1 MIVCPCVTEP
11 ALITGEM
18 KMKTTGILTA
28 AVLAT
33 LLGACASS
41 NRDMSDSTSDY
52 GSGNT
57 SGSATDRA
65 PSSSM
70 PGASLSSDTS
80 GQSSNSTAS
89 NSGSQNWSGVVV
101 TIDPILRQDA
111 AAMGVGVMGA
121 AAAGGTMQSEGS
133 PTDKVYRVTMRAD
146 DGTTQTVVLDSMPS
160 YKNGDRIR
168 YRNGSVQRE

>member
-1 MIVCPCVTEP
+1 
-11 ALITGEM
+11 
-18 KMKTTGILTA
+18 MKTNAILTA

-33 LLGACASS
+33 LGACASS
-41 NRDMSDSTSDY
+41 DRDLSGNSTSDSAGY
-52 GSGNT
+52 SSGN
-57 SGSATDRA
+57 SATDRA

-70 PGASLSSDTS
+70 PGASLSSSKSD
-80 GQSSNSTAS
+80 QSSSSTAS
-89 NSGSQNWSGVVV
+89 NSSSQNWSGVVV
-101 TIDPILRQDA
+101 TVDPILRQDA

-121 AAAGGTMQSEGS
+121 AAAGGTMLNEGS

-160 YKNGDRIR
+160 YKAGDRIR